1 MGAPI
6 TIFVDV
12 DVNLTGGVAAKFGFG
27 RHLGAFEHSVTT
39 DRIAGPYFSIQEVE
53 AAGFTA
59 TATPEINAHATKN
72 FAQESGVD
80 QYLVGRR
87 IGPGGAQA
95 GQVWQ
100 VATPATFI
108 EQTDEFNGS
117 TDADWDVLP
126 AVDAAGNYAAIGYP
140 APFAQISL
148 DNANGTA
155 GTVGAVT
162 WEYWD
167 GAAWQALAGVTDG
180 TTGFTAA
187 VADGQVV
194 TWTVPGDWAAQSL
207 NSGPELYYVR
217 AVSDGNYAVLPVYDQ
232 GFVES
237 ATNDASW
244 TATMS
249 ALEAYQQISGTS
261 KDWYG
266 HTIESRVE
274 ADILEV
280 AAWTEARTKI
290 FVAQTADQAV
300 LDGTAGNLFEDLAGF
315 GYVRTAGIYHAT
327 STGTDGYLDS
337 AWMSRGLGFNLD
349 VPVGVGVWGL
359 KQLSGVTGDNITPTQ
374 VSTVHG
380 DNGNVFT
387 DAGELTFTS
396 TGTMAAGVP
405 RFIDVT
411 TTIDWL
417 VKRSQEAL
425 LSLLVGTPTKIPYTN
440 GGINQFVTT
449 WQGVLDAGVTN
460 GHLSPDT
467 LPVITAPDARN
478 VSQSDKQNRVLTMSA
493 TGVIAGAI
501 QSVQV
506 TLNLSF

>member
-1 MGAPI
+1 VGAPI
-6 TIFVDV
+6 TTFVTV
-12 DVNLTGGVAAKFGFG
+12 NVNLTGGVAAKFGFG
-27 RHLGAFEHSVTT
+27 RAMGVFEHSVTT
-39 DRIAGPYFSIQEVE
+39 DRIAGPYFSLSEVT
-53 AAGFTA
+53 AAGFTS
-59 TATPEINAHATKN
+59 TATPEIYADATAT
-72 FAQESGVD
+72 FAQGSGVD
-80 QYLVGRR
+80 QFLVGRR
-87 IGPGGAQA
+87 IGTNGAMA

-100 VATPATFI
+100 VTSPATFV
-108 EQTDEFNGS
+108 EQTDEFNGPGN
-117 TDADWDVLP
+117 ADWDVLP

-140 APFAQISL
+140 ATFGQISL
-148 DNANGTA
+148 DSLNGTA

-167 GAAWQALAGVTDG
+167 GAAWSALAGVVDG

-187 VADGQVV
+187 VADNQVV
-194 TWTVPGDWAAQSL
+194 TWTVPGDWAALAL
-207 NSGPELYYVR
+207 NGGPELFYVR

-237 ATNDASW
+237 ATNDATW
-244 TATMS
+244 TATMD
-249 ALEAYQQISGTS
+249 AIETYQQVNGVS

-266 HTIESRVE
+266 HSIESRVK

-280 AAWTEARTKI
+280 AAWTEAREKI
-290 FVAQTADQAV
+290 FIAQSADADV
-300 LDGTAGNLFEDLAGF
+300 LTGAAGNVMESLKDL

-327 STGTDGYLDS
+327 STGSDGYLDG
-337 AWMSRGLGFNLD
+337 AWLSRGLGFNLD
-349 VPVGVGVWGL
+349 VPGGAGVWTN
-359 KQLSGVTGDNITPTQ
+359 KQLSGVSGDNMTPTQ
-374 VSTVHG
+374 ATNIYA
-380 DNGNVFT
+380 DNGNIFT

-396 TGTMAAGVP
+396 QGTMAAGVP

-417 VKRSQEAL
+417 VKRSTEAF

-460 GHLSPDT
+460 SHLSEDT
-467 LPVITAPDARN
+467 PPVITAPDARN
-478 VSQSDKQNRVLTMSA
+478 VSDAVKQSRELTMSA
-493 TGVIAGAI
+493 TATLAGAI
-501 QSVQV
+501 QSVVV